1 MIKIE
6 DSILYGSLFGSK
18 LPDLISEII
27 GSRAAQFMT
36 LCGKLFDFGYTF
48 GKSFLSVLSNF

>member
-48 GKSFLSVLSNF
+48 GKSFFISFE